1 MSDPHRQTPDDVE
14 ARTAA
19 MQSDLL
25 LVAIAAVSLMQG
37 MPWSPMLF
45 PVVTMTTIF
54 LAGTVLG
61 SPMVV
66 AYLGSMLASALTV
79 VLAGVPAALY
89 ERANGLATSNTTS
102 LLIWLAATLVL
113 IALPHVLIGTS

>member
-1 MSDPHRQTPDDVE
+1 MTDPRRDDPRDIQD
-14 ARTAA
+14 RTDM
-19 MQSDLL
+19 MQSDVL
-25 LVAIAAVSLMQG
+25 LVAIAAVSLLQG

-54 LAGTVLG
+54 LAGTFIG

-66 AYLGSMLASALTV
+66 AYLGSMLASALTLV
-79 VLAGVPAALY
+79 IAGVPAALY
-89 ERANGLATSNTTS
+89 ERANGLKTSSTTS

-113 IALPHVLIGTS
+113 VALPHLLIGRG

>member
-1 MSDPHRQTPDDVE
+1 MSEPRRNDPNDID

-19 MQSDLL
+19 MQSDVL
-25 LVAIAAVSLMQG
+25 LVAIAATSLMQG

-54 LAGTVLG
+54 LAGTFIG
-61 SPMVV
+61 TPMVV

-79 VLAGVPAALY
+79 VIAGIPAALY
-89 ERANGLATSNTTS
+89 ERANGLKTSNTVS
-102 LLIWLAATLVL
+102 LGIWLAGVLIL
-113 IALPHVLIGTS
+113 IALPHLLIGRS